1 MYGYSNRD
9 VVVTMRKTVTDRYVT
24 NLQKKRENE
33 RTSGRDREILYL
45 QYVREEPKDIRQ
57 IDTESKKVRGRVVEI
72 ERTSREHRG

>member
-1 MYGYSNRD
+1 
-9 VVVTMRKTVTDRYVT
+9 MRMTVTDRYVT

-33 RTSGRDREILYL
+33 RTSGRDREILQL

>member
-33 RTSGRDREILYL
+33 RTSGRDREIL
-45 QYVREEPKDIRQ
+45 
-57 IDTESKKVRGRVVEI
+57 
-72 ERTSREHRG
+72 